1 MQRRGV
7 KKIIQE
13 PIAKVSPSNI
23 SRRVLN
29 RSIVKTTNIRPARG
43 FSQRALEIKNSEV
56 PAGKPIK
63 YSVVP
68 RKFEGET
75 IYIIGGGPSL
85 KNFNFNELKGR
96 RTIAINKAVFF
107 HQSADVLYW
116 TDSRFYTWYKNDI
129 DNFNGLKFS
138 LKPGS
143 QYTTDIKVLRK
154 GVAHGLEKDPHVLAH
169 GNNSGYAAINLA
181 YHLGANRIVLLGF
194 DMHNDGKDTHFH
206 EGYPTRPAGDHIYRD
221 KFLPGFKELERS
233 LRAEGVT
240 VFNASPHSSL
250 NEFPKIT
257 LTQALSFR

>member
-1 MQRRGV
+1 MQRREV

-13 PIAKVSPSNI
+13 PIAKVHSSNI
-23 SRRVLN
+23 TRRVHK
-29 RSIVKTTNIRPARG
+29 RSFTKTTTVQPARG
-43 FSQRALEIKNSEV
+43 FSQRALDIKSSEV
-56 PAGKPIK
+56 PISKPVK
-63 YSVVP
+63 YSVVL

-85 KNFNFNELKGR
+85 KNFNFAELKGC

-129 DNFNGLKFS
+129 DNFNGLKFA

-233 LRAEGVT
+233 LRAESVT